1 MIPPEAQRIMSKR
14 AGAKLVETKGSHAL
28 YVSRPAP
35 VAALIEQAATTIMT
49 TGSK

>member
-28 YVSRPAP
+28 CVSRPAP